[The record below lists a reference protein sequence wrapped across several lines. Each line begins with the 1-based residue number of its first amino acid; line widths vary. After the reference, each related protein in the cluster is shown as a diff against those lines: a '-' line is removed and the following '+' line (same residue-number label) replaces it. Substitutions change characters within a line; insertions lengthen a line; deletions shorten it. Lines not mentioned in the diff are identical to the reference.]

1 MAASGKVTR
10 IPQGLESAEV
20 SGNGHE
26 AQKLELG
33 TVIFCYTLHGMTDR
47 DLLEFGPVAHR
58 GHTTHIVLL
67 HNRLPLKREV
77 PVTTLQELQI

>member
-1 MAASGKVTR
+1 M
-10 IPQGLESAEV
+10 
-20 SGNGHE
+20 
-26 AQKLELG
+26 ELG

-77 PVTTLQELQI
+77 PVTTFQELQI